1 MIHGW
6 GTLLPGKKRKK
17 IKMKKYLLEY
27 QAFEL
32 GLKAEYDFNMRRL
45 GHGMALQFDWTVLC
59 TQQGL
64 VDRWAGYG
72 EARRS
77 RNTDI

>member
-1 MIHGW
+1 MIQNAAV
-6 GTLLPGKKRKK
+6 PKR
-17 IKMKKYLLEY
+17 IRARSKMKKYLLEDP
-27 QAFEL
+27 AFEL

-77 RNTDI
+77 NNADI

>member
-45 GHGMALQFDWTVLC
+45 GHGMAL
-59 TQQGL
+59 
-64 VDRWAGYG
+64 
-72 EARRS
+72 
-77 RNTDI
+77 